1 MLNLLIR
8 VGCVLSWTTVCLLP
22 KKSLKRYLPVTVL
35 AGLFTVTNVLIGTHY
50 RFWEETGISRKRMWN
65 HLALVLGPF
74 AVGNLWIFHLSYG
87 RFGMYLLINLLN
99 NLQYA
104 FGIIPLLERA
114 NYLKYVKFTGLHHL
128 ILTMF
133 ESLLLYGYQ
142 TFLDKPYSV
151 FTKMNK
157 KKAFKI

>member
-1 MLNLLIR
+1 MLNILIR
-8 VGCVLSWTTVCLLP
+8 AVCILSWSTVYLLP

-50 RFWEETGISRKRMWN
+50 NFWEERGISRKRMWN

-74 AVGNLWIFHLSYG
+74 AVGNLWIFHFSYG
-87 RFGMYLLINLLN
+87 RFGFYLLINLIN
-99 NLQYA
+99 NLQYV
-104 FGIIPLLERA
+104 FGLKRLIEKA
-114 NYLKYVKFTGLHHL
+114 NYVNYIKFTGLHHL

-142 TFLDKPYSV
+142 KFLDNSSSILFKV
-151 FTKMNK
+151 NK
-157 KKAFKI
+157 

>member
-1 MLNLLIR
+1 
-8 VGCVLSWTTVCLLP
+8 
-22 KKSLKRYLPVTVL
+22 
-35 AGLFTVTNVLIGTHY
+35 
-50 RFWEETGISRKRMWN
+50 MWN

-87 RFGMYLLINLLN
+87 RFGLYLLINLLN

-142 TFLDKPYSV
+142 TVLDKPYSV